1 MRVRRWI
8 RVRSRIWIE
17 GLVRIWDLI
26 WGRERR
32 KVGRVVREVGRKW
45 WKVREGRVSF

>member
-1 MRVRRWI
+1 MRI
-8 RVRSRIWIE
+8 RFGFGILVWSRE
-17 GLVRIWDLI
+17 G
-26 WGRERR
+26 R